1 MVNNRYHRRSS
12 PHKGPNYEQV
22 ISRAFLRSQSSGP
35 PKRVLLRTQ
44 QRGPQSRALTSLKTG
59 PNPVGY
65 RGDPAPSSSEW
76 RSRHAPGAGRCRS
89 QAGRL
94 SKAEAAGE
102 DGGGR
107 SAAGLDRGAAAQRAA
122 PQEGHYQVSA
132 GSRFRFGTGVGGA
145 AGLVRLRD
153 TLPPRRCPY
162 IPYSSVPPPSLSS
175 GPRPEGRSGPAWAP
189 ETRAR
194 PSGRPCLGEWSS
206 FIFWG
211 TQQSEI

>member
-35 PKRVLLRTQ
+35 PQRVLPRTQ

-76 RSRHAPGAGRCRS
+76 RSRHAPGAGPGRS

-132 GSRFRFGTGVGGA
+132 GSWFRFGTGVGGA

-153 TLPPRRCPY
+153 T
-162 IPYSSVPPPSLSS
+162 SPPP
-175 GPRPEGRSGPAWAP
+175 
-189 ETRAR
+189 
-194 PSGRPCLGEWSS
+194 
-206 FIFWG
+206 
-211 TQQSEI
+211 